1 MGKSD
6 LLKDSMKAELDG
18 LRHPRRNLRKRRKLH
33 QLRQKKSLLYIAILL
48 LTRVFI
54 RV

>member
-6 LLKDSMKAELDG
+6 LLKDSMKSGLDG
-18 LRHPRRNLRKRRKLH
+18 
-33 QLRQKKSLLYIAILL
+33 LLYIAISLS
-48 LTRVFI
+48 TRVFI

>member
-6 LLKDSMKAELDG
+6 LLKDSMKSGLDG
-18 LRHPRRNLRKRRKLH
+18 
-33 QLRQKKSLLYIAILL
+33 LRQKKSLLYIAILL